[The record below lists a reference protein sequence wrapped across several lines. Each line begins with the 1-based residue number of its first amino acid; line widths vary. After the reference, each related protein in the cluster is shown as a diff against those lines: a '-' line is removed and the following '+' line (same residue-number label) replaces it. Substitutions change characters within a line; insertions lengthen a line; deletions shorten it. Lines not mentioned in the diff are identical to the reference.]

1 MKSLRHNRQGTPE
14 VSIADSSLHTLTPL
28 EPVHPHDI
36 PNRYELKQERKRN
49 NAPEHKRQKRIRKL
63 ATAAIGMGTLV
74 GAGHSA
80 FMYDQNV
87 LADAIWGNNTAYVET
102 LSSTETDPNIPET
115 YIYVL
120 PNTGVKDA
128 RQTAVPIQ
136 RTFETIPNS
145 TLMSLTE
152 GAHPQISETFEAV
165 DETIDYDNPPE
176 RFLLYGTSVGGKEAL
191 ALANH
196 LRDKSPMADIT
207 IVLSSSPYN
216 QGSAYALQGENNILP
231 AFADMVAQ
239 SNLHGGPVVRILG
252 SIAMQFGERCHEQD
266 GDFNKDMCR
275 QMIANTIDENTRED
289 TGTTELLQWQ
299 IQWTRANTVR
309 QDMHSLRNK
318 TDGPRTNILYI
329 NTTQDTIVDEDQ
341 AIPLYE
347 RDAIENNIPFT
358 VKTIDLPHSTEF
370 LFPERYDKEILRD
383 YFAQIDDIYDSVD
396 ARLGSTIRDQP
407 DPTIG
412 TGKPYSIS

>member
-1 MKSLRHNRQGTPE
+1 MKSLRHDRQGIPE

-49 NAPEHKRQKRIRKL
+49 NTPEYKRQKRIRRL
-63 ATAAIGMGTLV
+63 AAAAIGMSTIT
-74 GAGHSA
+74 GAGYDL
-80 FMYDQNV
+80 FMYDQTT
-87 LADAIWGNNTAYVET
+87 LADVVWGDHSAHIET
-102 LSSTETDPNIPET
+102 LGTTEQDPAAPET
-115 YIYVL
+115 YVYVL

-136 RTFETIPNS
+136 QSFDAIPNARI
-145 TLMSLTE
+145 MSLTE

-165 DETIDYDNPPE
+165 DETIDADNPPE

-196 LRDKSPMADIT
+196 LRDTSPMADIT

-216 QGSAYALQGENNILP
+216 QESAYALQGDNNQLP
-231 AFADMVAQ
+231 FLVDMIAQ
-239 SNLHGGPVVRILG
+239 SNLHGGPMVRILG
-252 SIAMQFGERCHEQD
+252 SIAMQFGERCHD
-266 GDFNKDMCR
+266 GNGDFNKDMCW
-275 QMIANTIDENTRED
+275 QMIEHTIDENTRED

-299 IQWTRANTVR
+299 VQWTRANTVP
-309 QDMHSLRNK
+309 QDMHMLRNK
-318 TDGPRTNILYI
+318 TDSPRTNILYI
-329 NTTQDTIVDEDQ
+329 NTTQDTIVDENQ
-341 AIPLYE
+341 AIPLYAH
-347 RDAIENNIPFT
+347 DAIENNIPFT
-358 VKTIDLPHSTEF
+358 VKSIDVPHSTEF
-370 LFPERYDKEILRD
+370 LFPERYDKEVLRD

-396 ARLGSTIRDQP
+396 VRLGSTIRDEP